1 MANFIILVILALII
15 WGLYRFFFVHK
26 LPKVDFS
33 FGRNDFK
40 NLIKWVKSG
49 NHTQVD
55 QTINAFNSDDLTQAL
70 DCLALGLTEKGIK
83 KYQDIAVNKALS
95 SLILGVFYGHE
106 AWKIRGRG
114 QGITISEDTANQFM
128 EMLNLSATSLEDL
141 AQHSK
146 YGAEVNARMIRV
158 SMGLGDGLE
167 VADSYFRKAIQL
179 DKNHLWAYIHFSEVV
194 QPKWY
199 GTKEQVVDFY
209 KNLPD
214 NKLIQTIVRLKLSYD
229 SISSDQNLLTLS
241 GSMEDLEKD
250 VRAFISELDASNVLF
265 KETSIHKYI
274 IYGYM
279 FVLASH
285 FNHTPMSEKYWKLLE
300 NRLPLY
306 PFGLT

>member
-1 MANFIILVILALII
+1 MANFITLVILALII

-26 LPKVDFS
+26 APKVDYT

-40 NLIKWVKSG
+40 NLVKWFKSGDHVQVEQAVKS
-49 NHTQVD
+49 
-55 QTINAFNSDDLTQAL
+55 FNSDDLTQAL
-70 DCLALGLTEKGIK
+70 DCLALSLTEKAIK
-83 KYQDIAVNKALS
+83 KYHDIAVNKELS
-95 SLILGVFYGHE
+95 TLVLGVFYGHE

-114 QGITISEDTANQFM
+114 QGITISEETANQFM
-128 EMLNLSATSLEDL
+128 EKLNLAAISLMDL
-141 AQHSK
+141 ADNSK
-146 YGAEVNARMIRV
+146 FGAEVNARMIRV
-158 SMGLGDGLE
+158 SMGLGEGLE
-167 VADSYFRKAIQL
+167 VADAYFKKAVQF
-179 DKNHLWAYIHFSEVV
+179 DKNHLWAYIHYSEVV

-199 GTKEQVVDFY
+199 GTKALVVDFY

-214 NKLIQTIVRLKLSYD
+214 NHLIRTVVRLKLSSD
-229 SISSDQNLLTLS
+229 AISSDENLT
-241 GSMEDLEKD
+241 GTESMETLERD
-250 VRAFISELDASNVLF
+250 VKAYISELDASNVLF

-285 FNHTPMSEKYWKLLE
+285 FGNTSMSDKYWKLLE

>member
-1 MANFIILVILALII
+1 MANFIFIVILALII

-26 LPKVDFS
+26 APKVDYT

-40 NLIKWVKSG
+40 NLVKWFKAG
-49 NHTQVD
+49 NHAQVE
-55 QTINAFNSDDLTQAL
+55 QIVNNFNSDDLTQAL
-70 DCLALGLTEKGIK
+70 DCLALSLTEKDIK
-83 KYQDIAVNKALS
+83 KFHDNTVNKELS
-95 SLILGVFYGHE
+95 TLVLGVYYGHE
-106 AWKIRGRG
+106 GWKIRGRG
-114 QGITISEDTANQFM
+114 QGITISEETANQFM
-128 EMLNLSATSLEDL
+128 ERLNLSAFSLLEL
-141 AQHSK
+141 ANHSK

-158 SMGLGDGLE
+158 SMSLGDGFE
-167 VADSYFRKAIQL
+167 VADMYFKKAIQL
-179 DKNHLWAYIHFSEVV
+179 DKNHLWAYIHYSEAV

-214 NKLIQTIVRLKLSYD
+214 NKLIQTIVRLKLSSD
-229 SISSDQNLLTLS
+229 SISSDQNLLSLTA
-241 GSMEDLEKD
+241 SMEDLEKD
-250 VRAFISELDASNVLF
+250 VRAYISELDASNVLF

-285 FNHTPMSEKYWKLLE
+285 FNHTAMTEKYWKLLE

-306 PFGLT
+306 PFGIS